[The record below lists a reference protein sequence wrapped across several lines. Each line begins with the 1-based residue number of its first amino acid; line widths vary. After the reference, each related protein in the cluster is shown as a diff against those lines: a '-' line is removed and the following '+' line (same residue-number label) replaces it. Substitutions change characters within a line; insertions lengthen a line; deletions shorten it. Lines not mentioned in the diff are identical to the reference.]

1 MKKRHIFYIVYL
13 VVTVICTVAALV
25 LNPIER
31 EFGGIC
37 LVPPTLLG
45 DWMIL
50 ISGVLI
56 AAMLIFLAAVQ
67 IRKEILIKLKKL
79 PPDVPTIHRD
89 MRDASDMSLKIM
101 TSSGIYNEKYDK
113 AEQRRKEREEKQ
125 MRE

>member
-1 MKKRHIFYIVYL
+1 MMKKRHIFYIVYL
-13 VVTVICTVAALV
+13 AVTVICIIVALA
-25 LNPIER
+25 LNPD
-31 EFGGIC
+31 
-37 LVPPTLLG
+37 TLGTLPSPQG
-45 DWMIL
+45 DLMLL

-79 PPDVPTIHRD
+79 PPDVPTTHRD